1 MCIRDREIIDRYGAD
16 SLRFTLVGGISP
28 GSDMRFSEEKVTSS
42 RNFANKLWNAARF
55 ILMNLP
61 DADSLELSLPSE
73 LTAEDKWVLTKY
85 DRLVQETTDA
95 LERFDVGV
103 AAGKIYDFIWDIYC
117 DWYIELAKSRLQ
129 AGGETADNARR
140 VLVYVMTGVLQMLHP
155 FMPFITE
162 EIWQALPHE
171 GESIMVSKWP
181 ESNPA
186 LRFDAEEADFEKVMN
201 LIRAVRNVRAE
212 MNVPPSR
219 KAKLFIETKVPEIFR
234 AGQAFIERLAF
245 APEVEI
251 GESFDLPGAA
261 QAITADARIL
271 IPMDELIDREKELA
285 RLEKEKAACQKDI
298 DFLSGKLSNAGFV
311 AKAPE
316 KVIAMEREKLAK
328 AEEKLARIEESIRNL
343 G

>member
-1 MCIRDREIIDRYGAD
+1 
-16 SLRFTLVGGISP
+16 
-28 GSDMRFSEEKVTSS
+28 
-42 RNFANKLWNAARF
+42 
-55 ILMNLP
+55 
-61 DADSLELSLPSE
+61 
-73 LTAEDKWVLTKY
+73 
-85 DRLVQETTDA
+85 
-95 LERFDVGV
+95 
-103 AAGKIYDFIWDIYC
+103 
-117 DWYIELAKSRLQ
+117 
-129 AGGETADNARR
+129 
-140 VLVYVMTGVLQMLHP
+140 
-155 FMPFITE
+155 MPFITE

-245 APEVEI
+245 APEAEI